1 MSDEVFIRPD
11 VKAYLEK
18 LKAQPRPK
26 FTLEVLKML
35 RSLPPEMMAMG
46 DMPVGDLA
54 VDQEVTMPGPAGPLA
69 LRMFDPRTE
78 RPVGPVVV
86 FFHGG
91 GFCVGSITSHAAL
104 AAEISRQLDL
114 PVISVE
120 YRLAPEHPWPAA
132 PDDAEAAARWIAE
145 NGDVFGRTFDG
156 LILCGD
162 SAGGNLALVTAL
174 AFREAPANAPL
185 VQQLTLY
192 PGTDTGSDRESRQ
205 KFSQNYGLDGED
217 MTLFEQHY
225 AGDSADWRHSPLKAD
240 LTGLAPTVLI
250 TAALDPLRDEGRAF
264 AAKLTQS
271 GCDVVFREIQ
281 GVIHGFATF
290 RKDIPS
296 VRQDLTDILDLSRT
310 LLNTQSV

>member
-1 MSDEVFIRPD
+1 
-11 VKAYLEK
+11 
-18 LKAQPRPK
+18 
-26 FTLEVLKML
+26 
-35 RSLPPEMMAMG
+35 
-46 DMPVGDLA
+46 
-54 VDQEVTMPGPAGPLA
+54 
-69 LRMFDPRTE
+69 MFDPRTE

-264 AAKLTQS
+264 E
-271 GCDVVFREIQ
+271 DVLAEAQ
-281 GVIHGFATF
+281 ALGYAESDAH
-290 RKDIPS
+290 S
-296 VRQDLTDILDLSRT
+296 VRLRRGFQGNSGRYSRICDFSEGHSFGST
-310 LLNTQSV
+310 GPDRHSGSVANAP